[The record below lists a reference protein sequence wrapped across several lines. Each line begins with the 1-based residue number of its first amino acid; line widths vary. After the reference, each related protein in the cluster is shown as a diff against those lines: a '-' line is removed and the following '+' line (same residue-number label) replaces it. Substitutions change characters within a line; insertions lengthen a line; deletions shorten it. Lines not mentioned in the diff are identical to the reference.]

1 MTDKGLNL
9 WWLWCWMSIYMAS
22 EDTPGTI
29 GNSKTDRALTKINK
43 NGAVV
48 KVRILVELG
57 IYMNLAAI
65 LGAMLKYWT

>member
-1 MTDKGLNL
+1 
-9 WWLWCWMSIYMAS
+9 MAS

>member
-1 MTDKGLNL
+1 M
-9 WWLWCWMSIYMAS
+9 C
-22 EDTPGTI
+22 TPGAR
-29 GNSKTDRALTKINK
+29 GNSNTDSASTKANK

-57 IYMNLAAI
+57 MYMDLVAI